1 MPKNGVEE
9 ETKGKN
15 KGRKEKRRRREKK
28 EEERRKKEINKY
40 LIPLQVKKIRETPF
54 GVSLMAGQVL
64 ECEF

>member
-1 MPKNGVEE
+1 MEQK
-9 ETKGKN
+9 KKQ
-15 KGRKEKRRRREKK
+15 KEKRRRREKK
-28 EEERRKKEINKY
+28 EKEERKKEINKY